1 MANAPKS
8 HTARKPPMPSA
19 GHADIGDWIRRV
31 WLIYLVAGVARP
43 AVAQVDQPRAQ
54 QFFKE
59 AQALCERDAGRL
71 WGVSICAPMVIVD
84 RRTQT
89 IATSRPAPAGAR
101 PRELGFVNA
110 PIHWGD
116 RKSTRLNS
124 SHIPL

>member
-1 MANAPKS
+1 MANAPKP

-59 AQALCERDAGRL
+59 ARALCERDAGRL
-71 WGVSICAPMVIVD
+71 WGVSICAPMVIGD

-89 IATSRPAPAGAR
+89 FATSQPAPAAPR
-101 PRELGFVNA
+101 PRIIGL
-110 PIHWGD
+110 
-116 RKSTRLNS
+116 LNG
-124 SHIPL
+124 PLKW